1 MKTKNGG
8 LYAYVFSLMCMIVVF
23 CVCDKAGDW
32 VVPQALDAREMKN
45 TTGERTTLREGGTH
59 THTSSHI
66 HAQAHDTSS
75 LLCNGHA
82 N

>member
-1 MKTKNGG
+1 
-8 LYAYVFSLMCMIVVF
+8 MCMIVVF

-59 THTSSHI
+59 TSSHT
-66 HAQAHDTSS
+66 QAVTYMHKHMTHRLYCVMAMQTNTYSTA
-75 LLCNGHA
+75 LLN
-82 N
+82 